1 MAPASQ
7 IGVIAG
13 RRSLQA
19 MSRSSYTCLQCQLH
33 AYRASHKTNP
43 PFIHLPTRRHASF
56 MDTEK
61 WRKRIWGT
69 ETPPGPKDPYTD
81 SYGQPS
87 VLDQM
92 REERQRDN
100 QEEPHDI
107 ERRTAAP
114 EEGIEDN
121 VNTEG
126 YKPATTWERLPR
138 IGGDTWAKKQYVSTH
153 PFEGYMS
160 LGIAIVNFA
169 NYET

>member
-1 MAPASQ
+1 MASASR

-13 RRSLQA
+13 QNALQA
-19 MSRSSYTCLQCQLH
+19 TSRPNYTCLQCRLR

-43 PFIHLPTRRHASF
+43 SFRHLPTRRHASF

-69 ETPPGPKDPYTD
+69 ETPPGPKDPYK
-81 SYGQPS
+81 SPYGSPS

-92 REERQRDN
+92 REERQQDV
-100 QEEPHDI
+100 QEEPRDV
-107 ERRTAAP
+107 ERRTEAP

-121 VNTEG
+121 VNVEG

-153 PFEGYMS
+153 PFEGYEKPGYS
-160 LGIAIVNFA
+160 NFQLC
-169 NYET
+169 